1 MYEKQYPNEGAV
13 LFNHPEEKS
22 SYGPIA
28 EQVLNEAIFQF
39 QRKKLM
45 EQIDEAL
52 AAGNKPLFLQLS
64 AQYNDLLKKYGA

>member
-13 LFNHPEEKS
+13 LFNQPEEKS

-39 QRKKLM
+39 QQKKINGANRRGARRR
-45 EQIDEAL
+45 QQ
-52 AAGNKPLFLQLS
+52 AAVFAAFRPIQ
-64 AQYNDLLKKYGA
+64 